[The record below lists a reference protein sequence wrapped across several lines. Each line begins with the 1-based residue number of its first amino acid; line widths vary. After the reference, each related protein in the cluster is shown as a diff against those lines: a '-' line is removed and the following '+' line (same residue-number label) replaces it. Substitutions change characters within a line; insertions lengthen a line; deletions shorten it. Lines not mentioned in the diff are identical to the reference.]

1 MPGLKISDTPV
12 INTVTRR
19 TDPFRTDRNGS
30 LPSGNLFFHSCACPE
45 TIVRRGDNFG
55 IFFSG
60 NKPDSNNK
68 AETGLSAIMRQK
80 ISRKLPGK
88 HRLKLQTEERKQDK
102 QEAERQP
109 KKEGRLP
116 CLS

>member
-1 MPGLKISDTPV
+1 
-12 INTVTRR
+12 
-19 TDPFRTDRNGS
+19 
-30 LPSGNLFFHSCACPE
+30 
-45 TIVRRGDNFG
+45 
-55 IFFSG
+55 
-60 NKPDSNNK
+60 
-68 AETGLSAIMRQK
+68 MRQK